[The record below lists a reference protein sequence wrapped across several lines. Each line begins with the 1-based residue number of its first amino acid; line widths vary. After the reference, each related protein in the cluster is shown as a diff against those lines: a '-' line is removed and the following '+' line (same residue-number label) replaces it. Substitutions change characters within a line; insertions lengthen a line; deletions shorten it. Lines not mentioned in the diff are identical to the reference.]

1 MSEPLNASFIPK
13 RNTNRPNRQSAT
25 QRVFLGTLLIQ
36 VLFFATLLAT
46 LGVFIYEKNLKEK
59 LNTEIISFNNEIS
72 SFSEEEMKR
81 VIDLDNRMN
90 QVNNR
95 LSHTASVTSIFEAI
109 EAATLQSVQ
118 ITNLKLVRTDDARFS
133 LESDMRTDTFDSI
146 MFQRGVLERDEN
158 LIVTRVSDLKIVNP
172 SNADGSSAVGLDRTL
187 HFKANLAI
195 NTNDVPHKGGT
206 AVISEEIMTE
216 EGTNSEAVAPEV
228 ETSDSLSDEEVS
240 NQENI

>member
-46 LGVFIYEKNLKEK
+46 LGVFVYEKNLKEK
-59 LNTEIISFNNEIS
+59 LNAEIISFNNQIS

-90 QVNNR
+90 QVDNR
-95 LSHTASVTSIFEAI
+95 LSHTASVVSIFEAM
-109 EAATLQSVQ
+109 ETATLQSVQ
-118 ITNLKLVRTDDARFS
+118 IKSLKLERTDDTQFS
-133 LESDMRTDTFDSI
+133 LESDMETDTFDSV

-158 LIVTRVSDLKIVNP
+158 LIVTRVADLKIVNP
-172 SNADGSSAVGLDRTL
+172 TAPDGNSAVELDKVL

-195 NTNDVPHKGGT
+195 NTSDVPHKGGVPVVNEE
-206 AVISEEIMTE
+206 VIIEEATTSESVDAE
-216 EGTNSEAVAPEV
+216 ND
-228 ETSDSLSDEEVS
+228 TSDSLSDEEVS